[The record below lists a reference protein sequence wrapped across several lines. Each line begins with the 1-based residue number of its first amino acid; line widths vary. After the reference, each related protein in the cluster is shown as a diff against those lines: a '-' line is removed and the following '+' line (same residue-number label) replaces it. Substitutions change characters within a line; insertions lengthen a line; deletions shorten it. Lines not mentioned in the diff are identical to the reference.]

1 MTTDDLTY
9 DNLASKLVEAVP
21 TLRSAYEKEMAWWGK
36 DKAGPVNI
44 FDTIVTPRL
53 MKLLSEN
60 PASTELKAIFNFLEL
75 MTKHPNKDVSN
86 IVGAA
91 VCEELCADEAALQRA
106 TKLMGPGTKRICD
119 RFLKD

>member
-21 TLRSAYEKEMAWWGK
+21 TLRAAYEKEMAWWGM

-44 FDTIVTPRL
+44 FDAIVTPRL

-60 PASTELKAIFNFLEL
+60 PTSTELKAIFNFLEL
-75 MTKHPNKDVSN
+75 MTKHPTKPRQSSRCCRGVPPWP
-86 IVGAA
+86 A
-91 VCEELCADEAALQRA
+91 QRFRD
-106 TKLMGPGTKRICD
+106 P
-119 RFLKD
+119 